1 MRNDDTATAAV
12 ISLKDY
18 GGLGR
23 FTRVCL
29 VVLTAIDE
37 ECGQYRSG
45 AVVGLSNGRR
55 RLLHLRPAFSNL
67 YANIVVVLNRI

>member
-1 MRNDDTATAAV
+1 MRNDDTATATV
-12 ISLKDY
+12 GSLKDH

-29 VVLTAIDE
+29 AVLAAIDE
-37 ECGQYRSG
+37 ECGQHRPG

-55 RLLHLRPAFSNL
+55 RLLHLGLAFSNL
-67 YANIVVVLNRI
+67 YADIVGVLNLI